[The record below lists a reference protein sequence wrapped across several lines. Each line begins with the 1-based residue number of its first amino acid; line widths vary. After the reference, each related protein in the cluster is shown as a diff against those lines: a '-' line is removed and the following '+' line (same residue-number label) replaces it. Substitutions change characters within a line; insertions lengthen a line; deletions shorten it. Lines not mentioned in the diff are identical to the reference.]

1 MKALEVATV
10 LNNDSLEGKI
20 RENALAKEKDALAT
34 KVSQVEGD
42 TAAGQFLRS
51 VTTCCYYRKAIGG
64 CANGP

>member
-34 KVSQVEGD
+34 KVSQLEGD
-42 TAAGQFLRS
+42 TAAARIVSEERDDMLLL
-51 VTTCCYYRKAIGG
+51 
-64 CANGP
+64 

>member
-34 KVSQVEGD
+34 KVSQLEGD
-42 TAAGQFLRS
+42 IAAARTVYEERDDMLLL
-51 VTTCCYYRKAIGG
+51 
-64 CANGP
+64 